1 MKNNTN
7 YTTDDGGRMYY
18 NPGDAEH
25 SHMISLT
32 LEDRIQILESTVH
45 TLEERVESLE
55 KKASEK

>member
-1 MKNNTN
+1 MKNNSD
-7 YTTDDGGRMYY
+7 YIIDDDGRMYY
-18 NPGDAEH
+18 NPGDTEH

>member
-1 MKNNTN
+1 MKNNNNIITG
-7 YTTDDGGRMYY
+7 DDGRKYY
-18 NPGDAEH
+18 APGDTEH